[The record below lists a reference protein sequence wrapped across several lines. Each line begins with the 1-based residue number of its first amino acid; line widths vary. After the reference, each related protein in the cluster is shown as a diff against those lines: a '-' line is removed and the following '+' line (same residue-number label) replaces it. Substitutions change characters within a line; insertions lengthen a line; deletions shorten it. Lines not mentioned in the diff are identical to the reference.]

1 MKKTHYHADCQH
13 LLPAAN
19 AVGINFDSNQVNDF
33 DTLHAPDK
41 EYKCKESA
49 TTTMN
54 DIYIADGYTVIVKCR
69 WSRRRRN
76 I

>member
-13 LLPAAN
+13 LLPATN

-54 DIYIADGYTVIVKCR
+54 DIYIADGYTVIVKM
-69 WSRRRRN
+69 SME
-76 I
+76 